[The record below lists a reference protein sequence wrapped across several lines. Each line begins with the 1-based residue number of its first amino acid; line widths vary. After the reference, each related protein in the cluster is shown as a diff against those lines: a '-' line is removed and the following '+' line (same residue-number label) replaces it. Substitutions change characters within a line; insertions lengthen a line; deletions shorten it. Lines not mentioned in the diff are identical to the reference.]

1 MDTSFKRSATFYDE
15 ESKNYSRRRYPKVAT
30 NYIQFFFTRRR
41 ELVLDLLSR
50 AVERTATPRSL
61 VEIGCADGIL
71 LRSVQERIP
80 KAFDQL
86 VGIDIAEGMIAVA
99 KDITNDPAISYE
111 VRKDFISGRKF
122 TVAMEIGVGE
132 LTLRTEAEAEW
143 AATQLTP
150 GGYFLCGFAG
160 RDSIVAR
167 LDKAAARRGH
177 LNTYATY
184 EVALRKYF
192 SIVDVRAY
200 GFYVP
205 FIWRVPFLA
214 RIVQP
219 VAEVFGAAF
228 PDLCHE
234 KVYLLQ
240 KLPKAQEFEEN
251 PRPAR

>member
-1 MDTSFKRSATFYDE
+1 MDISFKRSSTFYDE

-41 ELVLDLLSR
+41 KLVLKLLSE
-50 AVERTATPRSL
+50 VVQRTEAPRSL

-71 LRSVQERIP
+71 LRSIQERMP
-80 KAFDQL
+80 KVFDQL
-86 VGIDIAEGMIAVA
+86 VGIDIAEGMITVA
-99 KDITNDPAISYE
+99 KDATDDPAISYE
-111 VRKDFISGRKF
+111 VRKEFIPNRKF

-132 LTLRTEAEAEW
+132 LTLKTETEAEW
-143 AATQLTP
+143 AATQLVP

-167 LDKAAARRGH
+167 LDKAAAHREH

-184 EVALRKYF
+184 ETALRKYF
-192 SIVDVRAY
+192 SIVGVRAY
-200 GFYVP
+200 GLYVP
-205 FIWRVPFLA
+205 FIWRIPFLA

-219 VAEVFGAAF
+219 MAEIVGAVF

-234 KVYLLQ
+234 QVYLLQ
-240 KLPKAQEFEEN
+240 KLPNAQ
-251 PRPAR
+251 